1 MREEVLSSLFCCKN
15 WNKKFYLARSAAVAG
30 RFLTLSSLYSS
41 LWSTVGIVM
50 RYLLKYSMLKPGLRL
65 AAWEGDA
72 SKAGRRK
79 TAFSGDGIAADR
91 EGSRMTALCG
101 CRR

>member
-1 MREEVLSSLFCCKN
+1 M
-15 WNKKFYLARSAAVAG
+15 
-30 RFLTLSSLYSS
+30 
-41 LWSTVGIVM
+41 
-50 RYLLKYSMLKPGLRL
+50 YLLKYSMLKPGLRL

-79 TAFSGDGIAADR
+79 TALSGDDGSAADEMEVNK

-101 CRR
+101 CRGEEEGSTIGRVE

>member
-15 WNKKFYLARSAAVAG
+15 WYKKFYLARSAAVAG

-50 RYLLKYSMLKPGLRL
+50 CYLLKYSMLKPGLRL

-79 TAFSGDGIAADR
+79 TAFSGDRRAADG

>member
-1 MREEVLSSLFCCKN
+1 MTEEVLSSLFCCKN
-15 WNKKFYLARSAAVAG
+15 WYKKFYLARSAAVAG
-30 RFLTLSSLYSS
+30 RFLTLSSLHSAF
-41 LWSTVGIVM
+41 WSIVVM
-50 RYLLKYSMLKPGLRL
+50 CYLLKYSMLKPGLRL

-79 TAFSGDGIAADR
+79 TAFSGDRRAADG